1 MCPVKINQSAVLNE
15 IKNIVSNF
23 SSVSLD
29 EINEVKLMSRIDRKY
44 WFHISKLLP
53 LLESALEF
61 YDILEINNQ
70 RIMDYQTTYFDT
82 EDSLMYMKHHN
93 QKLNRVKIRQRN
105 YVSTNNSFLEVKFKT
120 NKKRTVKTRIETNF
134 GPTEFV
140 KNELDFIDKKTQFKG
155 EELQPSLSNKF
166 KRITLIHKQKLDRC
180 TIDIN
185 PEFWNENSKS
195 KIENLVIFEVK
206 RGRSLKLSPIVSIL
220 KNLKIRQKGLSK
232 YCTGRAILDNRLK
245 QNAFKQRLNFITKKI
260 N

>member
-1 MCPVKINQSAVLNE
+1 LNE
-15 IKNIVSNF
+15 IKNIAANF

-53 LLESALEF
+53 LLENALEF
-61 YDILEINNQ
+61 YDILEINGQ
-70 RIMDYQTTYFDT
+70 RIMEYQTTYFDT
-82 EDSLMYMKHHN
+82 GDSIMYMKHHN
-93 QKLNRVKIRQRN
+93 QKLNRFKIRQRK
-105 YVSTNNSFLEVKFKT
+105 YISTNDSFLEVKFKT

-134 GPTEFV
+134 DSTGFLNE
-140 KNELDFIDKKTQFKG
+140 ELDFIDKRTQFKG
-155 EELQPSLSNKF
+155 VDLQPSISNRF

-185 PEFWNENSKS
+185 PEFWDETSKS

-232 YCTGRAILDNRLK
+232 YCTGRAILDNKLK